1 MIIRVQCNNV
11 KEKHILFDLME
22 LSGLGAVFTR
32 AIMKGY
38 LDESEDREVEFVQLS
53 IDTPLQH
60 KDCCKVLT
68 FFLEYVQDMTGG
80 TINERL

>member
-1 MIIRVQCNNV
+1 MIIRVQCNNE

-22 LSGLGAVFTR
+22 LSGLGAGFTR
-32 AIMKGY
+32 AMMKGY

-53 IDTPLQH
+53 IDTPTQH
-60 KDCCKVLT
+60 KNCCKVLT

-80 TINERL
+80 GNSERL